1 MKNQM
6 ILRAPILMSCV
17 ASTFIHISHAQST
30 EPIADL
36 SAVVVTATKVDRALK
51 DVPQA
56 VSVRT
61 GQDIQ
66 ELQVVSIAEVLNR
79 IPGVKF
85 EEGFYSAPTIR
96 GASRGQVII
105 NVDGVNQTA
114 TSNKGMSIN
123 PLFID
128 PMLIQQV
135 DVLKGSSAA
144 LYGSGGIGGVISVR
158 TKTVNELLG
167 DDDKN
172 LGGFLR
178 TRYHSYDESYHT
190 TAAAYGRSQGRLF
203 DYLITADGYNSDIK
217 NDLSSSHA
225 KTRGY
230 SGRFGLNFDPNH
242 RLQFMVKHQENNY
255 KNDTVLPDNQTNQTF
270 QIQHN
275 IAHSDHLNLKTTLSL
290 NEIKRDAYM
299 VFPQQQQDSKVK
311 RIQLDTQNTHYLT
324 FGDVHHEI
332 TYGFNYLKTKQ
343 TGLVNGIRDNYANAN
358 GHQKELGAFIQDT
371 IEWNMIAITPA
382 IRYADYSMKGG
393 ESKYDIDEKKI
404 LPSLGIVI
412 RPTDW
417 LSLYASYAKDFRAPS
432 IDEMYTELH
441 MPGMPIKVLPNP
453 NLKPEHSTN
462 YELGFGINYDSLFA
476 KDDAFSTR
484 VTVFKQNVKDLIE
497 LDPKPTIDHNNG
509 WMIYTSRNI
518 ANAKRSGVEMELN
531 YSINNFSLGLA
542 ADYLKIKDI
551 DNNHTSHY
559 PKTLNTTLSYN
570 MPEHGLNFTWMTD
583 AASRSDRTGSGYA
596 VHGMRMK
603 FENKNLEVSAG
614 VSNIFDREYTNDYG
628 AKGRERTYTLGI
640 AIKL

>member
-1 MKNQM
+1 
-6 ILRAPILMSCV
+6 
-17 ASTFIHISHAQST
+17 
-30 EPIADL
+30 
-36 SAVVVTATKVDRALK
+36 
-51 DVPQA
+51 
-56 VSVRT
+56 
-61 GQDIQ
+61 
-66 ELQVVSIAEVLNR
+66 
-79 IPGVKF
+79 
-85 EEGFYSAPTIR
+85 
-96 GASRGQVII
+96 
-105 NVDGVNQTA
+105 
-114 TSNKGMSIN
+114 
-123 PLFID
+123 
-128 PMLIQQV
+128 
-135 DVLKGSSAA
+135 
-144 LYGSGGIGGVISVR
+144 
-158 TKTVNELLG
+158 
-167 DDDKN
+167 
-172 LGGFLR
+172 
-178 TRYHSYDESYHT
+178 
-190 TAAAYGRSQGRLF
+190 
-203 DYLITADGYNSDIK
+203 
-217 NDLSSSHA
+217 
-225 KTRGY
+225 
-230 SGRFGLNFDPNH
+230 
-242 RLQFMVKHQENNY
+242 
-255 KNDTVLPDNQTNQTF
+255 
-270 QIQHN
+270 
-275 IAHSDHLNLKTTLSL
+275 
-290 NEIKRDAYM
+290 
-299 VFPQQQQDSKVK
+299 
-311 RIQLDTQNTHYLT
+311 
-324 FGDVHHEI
+324 
-332 TYGFNYLKTKQ
+332 
-343 TGLVNGIRDNYANAN
+343 
-358 GHQKELGAFIQDT
+358 
-371 IEWNMIAITPA
+371 
-382 IRYADYSMKGG
+382 MKGG